1 MMGRALLAFV
11 LIVGCLQVHAAAPAH
26 RGGVSLQQLI
36 VGCTI
41 DARRNPVTLFCPQ
54 DCVVEIANGAT
65 ADSPPRIT
73 VAPACRAL
81 R

>member
-1 MMGRALLAFV
+1 MKHALIAFV

-26 RGGVSLQQLI
+26 RGGVSLQELI
-36 VGCTI
+36 SGCSI
-41 DARRNPVTLFCPQ
+41 DARRNPVTLFCLQ
-54 DCVVEIANGAT
+54 GCVIEIANGAT